1 MFLFCKKV
9 GMPMVETSVCAEK
22 HKRVDERL
30 DTHERR
36 LNNHGD
42 RLDKLEQ
49 YQAAATAQISH
60 LCDQIKSLVKAIW
73 WAIGLTITTLLGF
86 FVWYIQSLK

>member
-1 MFLFCKKV
+1 MAEYVDEVLCKERTASAK
-9 GMPMVETSVCAEK
+9 
-22 HKRVDERL
+22 ERL

-42 RLDKLEQ
+42 RIDKLEQ
-49 YQAAATAQISH
+49 YQATATAQIAH
-60 LCDQIKSLVKAIW
+60 LCDKINSLVKAIW

-86 FVWYIQSLK
+86 FIWYVQSIR